1 MARFALVTLACAV
14 VGATGDLEVTM
25 PTEGSIYVAGSV
37 YTVEWEGTGESRFEI
52 DLYFC
57 GSSCTEDDCG
67 EWVTSL
73 CPTGESGCPDSQ
85 GDYDVL
91 MPAPTSGTSS
101 SGYKIRVADMNDEES
116 VDCSESFTLLPS
128 EELPTVGEV
137 DGPTLVVT
145 SPMDGDMAEACMEY
159 TVEWDYDD
167 GFGSAAGRFDIDLYE
182 ADGSGDCGTFYTAL
196 CDKESIGCKDT
207 QGDYDIA
214 LPCDVNTGEYKIRIG
229 VFDDDVN
236 TFGCSDTFIIL
247 GSTAMTTMTFDGD
260 DEDMSISF
268 RFMF

>member
-1 MARFALVTLACAV
+1 MSTVYYPPSVNNYSTRVHTKTLDHL
-14 VGATGDLEVTM
+14 T
-25 PTEGSIYVAGSV
+25 
-37 YTVEWEGTGESRFEI
+37 SRI
-52 DLYFC
+52 AAITL
-57 GSSCTEDDCG
+57 SRSLKDDCG

-159 TVEWDYDD
+159 TVEVRKVLFVQYSRIPVQN
-167 GFGSAAGRFDIDLYE
+167 GTEKNSPCSVPPVVTVFPGYQPRRNFSAANCLVDH
-182 ADGSGDCGTFYTAL
+182 
-196 CDKESIGCKDT
+196 
-207 QGDYDIA
+207 
-214 LPCDVNTGEYKIRIG
+214 DVNSYKTIR
-229 VFDDDVN
+229 FFLN
-236 TFGCSDTFIIL
+236 T
-247 GSTAMTTMTFDGD
+247 
-260 DEDMSISF
+260 
-268 RFMF
+268 